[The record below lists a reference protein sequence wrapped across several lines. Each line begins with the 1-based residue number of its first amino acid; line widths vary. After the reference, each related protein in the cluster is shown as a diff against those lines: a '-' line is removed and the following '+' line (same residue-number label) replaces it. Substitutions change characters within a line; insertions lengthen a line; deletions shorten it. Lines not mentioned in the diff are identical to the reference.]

1 MVNLDPQTQKF
12 VEMQGEIQALREEL
26 YRQRTALMSAKT
38 RNQHDN
44 DESNIEHM
52 LNEEMEQRLQ
62 SAQIELDT
70 HKKLVKEAFTRFKHI
85 SNNNNNNNNGIKM
98 ADEWLNMF
106 ETVSNYLLCCDRMA
120 IALWLTRSPHRL
132 CRYRIVPR

>member
-38 RNQHDN
+38 QCHG

-70 HKKLVKEAFTRFKHI
+70 HKKLVKEAYARFKHI
-85 SNNNNNNNNGIKM
+85 SNNNNNNNSTSAAAAKM

-106 ETVSNYLLCCDRMA
+106 DSVNNILIHNT
-120 IALWLTRSPHRL
+120 IHF
-132 CRYRIVPR
+132 IQK